1 MHCMYST
8 YVSMMKEASC
18 KQMHLDLLSTTNVHP
33 STKAAWETV
42 ALLLASPLP
51 FPPGFRI
58 QQPLVLRVATFH
70 ITYHII
76 MHSNLGVC

>member
-1 MHCMYST
+1 M
-8 YVSMMKEASC
+8 YVSAFVMMKEASC

-33 STKAAWETV
+33 STLPLETV
-42 ALLLASPLP
+42 ALLLVSPLP
-51 FPPGFRI
+51 FPPSFRI

-70 ITYHII
+70 ITYHIM